1 MGLQDE
7 IIKLRGQGLSYNQIR
22 DRLGCSKGTI
32 SYHCGEGQKSKVLDR
47 TKKRRLCPLRTKME
61 AFKHGRKKDA
71 QNPFQ
76 EVWQFKN
83 HCLRDKRNHFAV
95 IGRKSR
101 TGYKYMFKLKD
112 LIEKIGDY
120 PRCYWTGRK
129 IDLSSRRSY
138 HLDHLIPKSRGGD
151 NSLDN
156 CVIACREANQGHSD
170 SMPVEYIQTSCEVAV
185 HKGKEILAKM
195 LAHDKEFRELFLGEL
210 RSAKDNEACPGPRP
224 TINMP

>member
-1 MGLQDE
+1 MRLKDE
-7 IIKLRGQGLSYNQIR
+7 IIKLRDQGLSYNQIR

-61 AFKHGRKKDA
+61 AFKHGKKKDV
-71 QNPFQ
+71 QNPFV

-83 HCLRDKRNHFAV
+83 HCLRDKLIHFAR
-95 IGRKSR
+95 IGTKANRM
-101 TGYKYMFKLKD
+101 GYKFMFKLKD
-112 LIEKIGDY
+112 LIKKIGDD

-129 IDLSSRRSY
+129 IDLNSRRSY

-156 CVIACREANQGHSD
+156 CVLACREANQGHSD
-170 SMPVEYIQTSCEVAV
+170 SMPGEYIHTSCEVAV
-185 HKGKEILAKM
+185 HKGKDILAKM
-195 LAHDKEFRELFLGEL
+195 LAQDKEFRKLLIEELEH
-210 RSAKDNEACPGPRP
+210 SADSVSVA
-224 TINMP
+224 